1 MKKKLVLLATFFII
15 VHSCSD
21 REDLIADQSG
31 LNNKSLNSTS
41 ELNLK
46 TAPPSP
52 YIANNGDFAKVV
64 DTNSNGLTSV
74 LYYVKFMGKWRHID
88 NQATWDGL
96 FVNKSFKYEFPS
108 VSSLTGSTQT
118 ETTTPI
124 YIDNGLL
131 QNPNN
136 GRIYFREGNTLR
148 WIPSMSIF
156 NQYHFNPN
164 AVIQSTETETS
175 KYIQLPDMSNTL
187 L

>member
-1 MKKKLVLLATFFII
+1 MDNQQTVDNVTPKVISK
-15 VHSCSD
+15 
-21 REDLIADQSG
+21 G
-31 LNNKSLNSTS
+31 
-41 ELNLK
+41 
-46 TAPPSP
+46 APPSP
-52 YIANNGDFAKVV
+52 YIAYNGDFAKVT
-64 DTNSNGLTSV
+64 DQNPNGLVSV

-96 FVNKSFKYEFPS
+96 FIDKSFRYDFGS
-108 VSSLTGSTQT
+108 ISSLSVSTQT
-118 ETTTPI
+118 EIGSPI

-148 WIPSMSIF
+148 WIPSMEIF

-164 AVIQSTETETS
+164 VIIQSTATETS
-175 KYIQLPDMSNTL
+175 QYVQLPDMSHTL